1 MSVVT
6 AIIIPYNKTIRKQNK
21 TKRNETKRNETKRNE
36 TKRNKTKQNKT
47 KQNEEYIYS
56 STTAT
61 EAMAAKFQRY
71 DNNMQ
76 DIDSKCW

>member
-36 TKRNKTKQNKT
+36 TK
-47 KQNEEYIYS
+47 QNEEYIYS

>member
-36 TKRNKTKQNKT
+36 TKRNET